1 MLPEILQSVVDPG
14 IATLPAVLDAVELRR
29 HLDASG
35 GRLWRSTRPE
45 DVCVRVLTHHPGSRC
60 TVEIALQ
67 TAGRWREF
75 VGKVYGEDRP
85 DVYQAMQRICQAGFG
100 PQAEFS
106 IPEPLA
112 YVSALRLLV
121 QEKVEGPRARDVLLT
136 GTDRERAAAAER
148 SALWLARF
156 HAEGPRPSPVSHT
169 NHQEALWMQWSRL
182 IAENCG
188 SVAGK
193 ARLLCQRLEVAAGAP
208 APVEYCAG
216 HGSFSPAHLILTPDR
231 TAVFDWDGYDLADP
245 ARDVGR
251 FVVALRRLALG
262 RLRSIRALDR
272 EGEVFEKTYLASA
285 GPGVK
290 QRLPPHKAAACL
302 QLGKYHLDHR
312 VHRWEQKLE
321 AMLQEGFRCLGGE
334 G

>member
-1 MLPEILQSVVDPG
+1 MPETLQSVVDPG
-14 IATLPAVLDAVELRR
+14 IATLPAVLDALELRW

-35 GRLWRSTRPE
+35 WRLWRSTRPE
-45 DVCVRVLTHHPGSRC
+45 DVSVRVLTHHPGSRC

-67 TAGRWREF
+67 TADGWREF
-75 VGKVYGEDRP
+75 VGKVYAEDRP

-112 YVSALRLLV
+112 YVPALRLLV
-121 QEKVEGPRARDVLLT
+121 QEKIEGPRAKDIYLT
-136 GTDRERAAAAER
+136 GTDRERAAAAEL
-148 SALWLARF
+148 SALWVARF
-156 HAEGPRPSPVSHT
+156 HAKGPRLSPVSHP
-169 NHQEALWMQWSRL
+169 NHQEALWRQWSRL
-182 IAENCG
+182 IAENCE
-188 SVAGK
+188 SLAGR
-193 ARLLCQRLEVAAGAP
+193 AQLLSERLEVAAGAL

-216 HGSFSPAHLILTPDR
+216 HGSFSPAHLILTPGR
-231 TAVFDWDGYDLADP
+231 TAAFDWDGYDLADP

-251 FVVALRRLALG
+251 FVVALQRLALG

-272 EGEVFEKTYLASA
+272 EGEIFEKTYLASA
-285 GPGVK
+285 GPGVRK
-290 QRLPPHKAAACL
+290 RLPLHKAAACL
-302 QLGKYHLDHR
+302 QLAKYHLDHR

-321 AMLQEGFRCLGGE
+321 AMLQEGFRCLGPE